1 MKHPS
6 ECIFFNLVKAGKK
19 ASRYL
24 KNEVSQLGLTS
35 VQTLVILFLFYQD
48 QITSAELGKRT
59 ELDSA
64 TMTGVLDRIEN
75 MGFVARR
82 PNHEDH
88 RAISV
93 CLTGEGRTIAE
104 KLWDISEKANIT
116 FLKNFSKEEIVF
128 LKGLLD
134 RF

>member
-24 KNEVSQLGLTS
+24 KNEVTQLGLTS

-48 QITSAELGKRT
+48 EITSAELGKRT

-75 MGFVARR
+75 MGLVVRR
-82 PNHEDH
+82 PNYDDH

-93 CLTGEGRTIAE
+93 CLTDKGRKIAE
-104 KLWDISEKANIT
+104 KLWDVSEKANT
-116 FLKNFSKEEIVF
+116 SFLKNFSKEEIIF
-128 LKGLLD
+128 LKGLLN
-134 RF
+134 RL